1 MSGKDEASSSDLEE
15 DCSAL
20 GDGNVPDE
28 SEVAGQWILEHD
40 RILSLDDKAG
50 YVEGSEL
57 DPGVLVREIV
67 ASAAEVVQPSGN
79 VHDLVAVDEDLELAD
94 PVVEVVEVEAAECQ
108 KNRLSPSRS
117 DYQYE
122 LSRACQMVRSRRVIT
137 GDSVSPSADR
147 CWRVCHLASRSPR
160 SRASRKIAACCRRE
174 TTSTVTCEANTP
186 RGSSGACCRSVS
198 DRGSTDSAS
207 ANSHRCR

>member
-57 DPGVLVREIV
+57 DPRVLVGEIV
-67 ASAAEVVQPSGN
+67 ARAAQVVQPSGN
-79 VHDLVAVDEDLELAD
+79 VHDLVAVDKDLELAD
-94 PVVEVVEVEAAECQ
+94 PIVEVVKVEAAESQ
-108 KNRLSPSRS
+108 KNRLGPS
-117 DYQYE
+117 
-122 LSRACQMVRSRRVIT
+122 
-137 GDSVSPSADR
+137 
-147 CWRVCHLASRSPR
+147 
-160 SRASRKIAACCRRE
+160 
-174 TTSTVTCEANTP
+174 
-186 RGSSGACCRSVS
+186 
-198 DRGSTDSAS
+198 
-207 ANSHRCR
+207 

>member
-1 MSGKDEASSSDLEE
+1 MSGKDKAGSSNPEE
-15 DCSAL
+15 DRRAL
-20 GDGNVPDE
+20 GNGNVPDE
-28 SEVAGQWILEHD
+28 AEVAGQWILEYD

-122 LSRACQMVRSRRVIT
+122 LSRACQMVRSRRVST

-160 SRASRKIAACCRRE
+160 SRASRKIAACCCRRE

-186 RGSSGACCRSVS
+186 RGSSDAC
-198 DRGSTDSAS
+198 
-207 ANSHRCR
+207 

>member
-94 PVVEVVEVEAAECQ
+94 PVVEVVEVEAAESQ

-122 LSRACQMVRSRRVIT
+122 LSRACQMVRSRRVST
-137 GDSVSPSADR
+137 SDSMSPSANR
-147 CWRVCHLASRSPR
+147 CWSIRYLTCGSASD
-160 SRASRKIAACCRRE
+160 RAS
-174 TTSTVTCEANTP
+174 
-186 RGSSGACCRSVS
+186 
-198 DRGSTDSAS
+198 
-207 ANSHRCR
+207 